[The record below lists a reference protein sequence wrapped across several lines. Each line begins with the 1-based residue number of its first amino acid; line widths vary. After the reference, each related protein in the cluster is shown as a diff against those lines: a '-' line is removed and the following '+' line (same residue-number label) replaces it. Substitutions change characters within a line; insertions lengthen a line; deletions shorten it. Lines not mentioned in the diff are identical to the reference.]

1 MLRKIK
7 RNLRV
12 YNNTRKPYDPEVIV
26 KAAQN
31 RYDLLKECG
40 YTDNEIESVVGNS
53 KQNIST
59 PCEINSILDDVEE
72 LISDIKDESI
82 DKTKAIEVK
91 AEEVPEKLKEESID
105 KTKAVEVEVEEVK
118 PETVETKE
126 ESIDKTKAV
135 EVEEGKPEKLEE
147 KTVVDNKAKMKNGFA
162 VYSEEAKVVPE
173 TYNAQ
178 EIINKALKKDV
189 KEETKKE
196 FDEIKTK
203 AKKNVEKLRAKAKAN
218 KNKSKDK
225 KNVEL
230 VNEMTDEEI
239 IAKAI
244 EDLTKDI
251 ICSDKEKEIEML
263 KGAFTNKALVEIY
276 RNKYRAEAKTQD
288 IKEENEKII
297 KDNKQKVDNKVK
309 EDKQEKIVD
318 KGEKKGVEEI
328 VEYDG
333 DDKPNYKTEKI
344 DDEEYVYLPIQQD
357 EMYRLVSDVKKKYD
371 AEFNKSIN
379 RNRLQR
385 TIVGILADTG
395 ILEKAKTYNQ
405 LYKLTIKEMNNL
417 IDTNTV
423 ELANNDK
430 SDDELLNHLNSIFE

>member
-12 YNNTRKPYDPEVIV
+12 YNNTRKPYDPEIVI

-40 YTDNEIESVVGNS
+40 YTDNEIESVVCVPGNS

-59 PCEINSILDDVEE
+59 PCEINSILNDVEE

-82 DKTKAIEVK
+82 DKTKAIEVE
-91 AEEVPEKLKEESID
+91 AEEIPEKLKEESID

-135 EVEEGKPEKLEE
+135 EVEEVKPE
-147 KTVVDNKAKMKNGFA
+147 TV
-162 VYSEEAKVVPE
+162 ETKVVPE

-251 ICSDKEKEIEML
+251 VCSDKEKEIEML
-263 KGAFTNKALVEIY
+263 KGAFTNQDLVEIY

-288 IKEENEKII
+288 IKDSVKENEKII

-405 LYKLTIKEMNNL
+405 LYNLTIKEMNNL